1 MLSLEANCIVSIGN
15 LFITLHWVQL
25 TFADAFWDFFFL
37 FFSCSFLS
45 DASKLVI
52 ILVFHRMDEGVP
64 HEDSS
69 SAVAVSSQHS
79 SRSSGVAPVVMVP
92 SSVVDVP
99 PSQAENARVSTS
111 MGVSD
116 LQKGGAIPSQH
127 SSSTGEYMAIVTV
140 TSLVHPACYSDVT
153 LACLYSTG
161 FHQYPHKVD
170 ILYLQDQTLLQ
181 QPQAIVPQASSSGTA
196 HSQPICSASQVGGNF
211 QFTPKHISLKTNY

>member
-1 MLSLEANCIVSIGN
+1 MLSGI
-15 LFITLHWVQL
+15 
-25 TFADAFWDFFFL
+25 FFF
-37 FFSCSFLS
+37 FSSRVHFLS

-79 SRSSGVAPVVMVP
+79 SRSSEVAPVVMVP

-153 LACLYSTG
+153 LLVCT
-161 FHQYPHKVD
+161 
-170 ILYLQDQTLLQ
+170 
-181 QPQAIVPQASSSGTA
+181 PQAFTSTPIKWISCTCKTRPCCSS
-196 HSQPICSASQVGGNF
+196 HRP
-211 QFTPKHISLKTNY
+211 